1 MEAEAVWRLA
11 LLVAVVV
18 GGLVGSFLNVVA
30 YRLPEGRSVVS
41 PPSACPACGRGVRPW
56 HNVPVLGWLMLRGR
70 CADCGASIGVRYPL
84 VEAAC
89 AALWGVLFWQMVPG
103 VDALLD
109 TPTLL
114 TFGLFALYF
123 SALLAISL
131 IDLDHYIVPDVI
143 SLPLIPLGIAV
154 VAMLHGHGGPVPTL
168 PAAVFG
174 AGLGAGLMLAIAWF
188 GRLAFGREAMGMG
201 DVKLVAAIG
210 AWQGAWPTLALT
222 IFFASLLGSILGM
235 SVAVLRGRDKELRIP
250 FGPYLCAGALVSW
263 LAGDWILA
271 RWIVLPAL

>member
-1 MEAEAVWRLA
+1 MTPESGWAFALA
-11 LLVAVVV
+11 VAVLI

-30 YRLPEGRSVVS
+30 YRLPEGRSVVA
-41 PPSACPACGRGVRPW
+41 PPSSCPACGRGVRPW
-56 HNVPVLGWLMLRGR
+56 HNIPVLGWLILRGR
-70 CADCGASIGVRYPL
+70 CADCETPIAARYPL

-89 AALWGVLFWQMVPG
+89 AGLWGLLFWHMVPD
-103 VDALLD
+103 VEALIDGPNLAA
-109 TPTLL
+109 
-114 TFGLFALYF
+114 FGLFALYF

-131 IDLDHYIVPDVI
+131 VDLDHFIVPDVI
-143 SLPLIPLGIAV
+143 SLPLVPLGIAGI
-154 VAMLHGHGGPVPTL
+154 AALHGMGADVPTV
-168 PAAVFG
+168 PSAVLG
-174 AGLGAGLMLAIAWF
+174 AGLGAGVMLAIAGL

-222 IFFASLLGSILGM
+222 IFAASLLGSILGM
-235 SVAVLRGRDKELRIP
+235 SSAVLRGREQELRIP

-271 RWIVLPAL
+271 RWIVLPT